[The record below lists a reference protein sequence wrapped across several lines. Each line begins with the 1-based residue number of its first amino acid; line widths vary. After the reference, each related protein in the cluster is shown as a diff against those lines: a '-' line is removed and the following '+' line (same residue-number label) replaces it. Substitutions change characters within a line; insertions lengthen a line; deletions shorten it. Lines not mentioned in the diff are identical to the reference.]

1 MRRLGRI
8 VVLAAASIIVVGT
21 IAAASPAIRSS
32 FHPSRDALAVTGP
45 NGGSGSTGAPSGAT
59 GAVPSGPSGASGST
73 GTTGSTGATGST
85 GPSEPIEGTEPDDG
99 TAEESPAP
107 DFSSCTGLTGLDNA
121 ICRHEVLIALH
132 PENEGVQHSLERLL
146 ENRARHDE
154 ATSPGGSADHANG
167 NGHTHETD
175 DPTGGDDPAED
186 PAGDAED
193 QGGPPASPGQSDEDH
208 GNGNGN
214 GHGKSPSR
222 RAF

>member
-1 MRRLGRI
+1 MGRLGRI

-32 FHPSRDALAVTGP
+32 FHPARNASAVTGP
-45 NGGSGSTGAPSGAT
+45 SGGSGSTGSPSGAT

-99 TAEESPAP
+99 TAEDAPAP

-132 PENEGVQHSLERLL
+132 PDNEGLQHSLERLL
-146 ENRARHDE
+146 ENKARHDSA
-154 ATSPGGSADHANG
+154 ATSPGGSADHGNG
-167 NGHTHETD
+167 NGHAHETD
-175 DPTGGDDPAED
+175 DPTGSDDPAD
-186 PAGDAED
+186 DADD
-193 QGGPPASPGQSDEDH
+193 QSGPPPASPGQSGEDH

-214 GHGKSPSR
+214 GNGHER
-222 RAF
+222 